1 MHHATFRQLLQA
13 LRDVLSRCG
22 ETSEACQVAD
32 VLAQDDQQVDAFL
45 VSNELWGG
53 AGSIAD
59 QAGCNAGRDT
69 RRIIECALIDLGE
82 AQVRAGITNIR
93 TTRWVDAFRSWQN
106 QGI

>member
-13 LRDVLSRCG
+13 LRDVLSQCG

-32 VLAQDDQQVDAFL
+32 ALAQDDQQLDAYL

-69 RRIIECALIDLGE
+69 RRIIECVLIDLGE